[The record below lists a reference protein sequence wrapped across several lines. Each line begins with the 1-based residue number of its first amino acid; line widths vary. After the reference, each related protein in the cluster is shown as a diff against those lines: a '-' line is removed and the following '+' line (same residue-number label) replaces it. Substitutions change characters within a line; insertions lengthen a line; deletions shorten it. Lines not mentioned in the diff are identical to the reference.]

1 MTVSYQPLRAA
12 AIPLAAAMA
21 LLIATSALA
30 QDEAQPT
37 TISAIDRGEVTGLVS
52 LEGSALEQTDDD
64 EYLFS
69 DGTGVIA
76 IEVSIDASD
85 AEAEAEAE
93 VPLFTLIGIEGTVA
107 TDEIDVTAWA
117 PLGIMTPAV
126 IVPEEQVIEAFWG
139 WIIAYGS
146 QAPE

>member
-52 LEGSALEQTDDD
+52 LEGSALDQTDDD
-64 EYLFS
+64 EYLF
-69 DGTGVIA
+69 DRDLVVTHY
-76 IEVSIDASD
+76 
-85 AEAEAEAE
+85 
-93 VPLFTLIGIEGTVA
+93 
-107 TDEIDVTAWA
+107 DV
-117 PLGIMTPAV
+117 
-126 IVPEEQVIEAFWG
+126 
-139 WIIAYGS
+139 YGS
-146 QAPE
+146 ECPTNP